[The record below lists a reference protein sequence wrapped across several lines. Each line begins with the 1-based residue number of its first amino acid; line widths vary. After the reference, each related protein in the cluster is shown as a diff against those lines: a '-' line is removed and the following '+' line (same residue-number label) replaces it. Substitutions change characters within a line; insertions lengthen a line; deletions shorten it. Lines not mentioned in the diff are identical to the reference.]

1 MIVPML
7 PTQFLER
14 ALKLYPHKLGVVC
27 EDKRFTYQQYGERV
41 NQLSNVL
48 LDIGVKQGDR
58 VAFLGPNCHRL
69 LEAYYGVIQIG
80 AILLPLN
87 IRLLPSDFAYI
98 LADAEASVLFV
109 DRDLLHLIE
118 PVKDELQSVQQF
130 VLMSDKAPPADWKGE
145 SYEALMASASAEKPP
160 QPEMDENDV
169 CELFY
174 TSGTT
179 GRPKGVMLTHRN
191 LYFNAIDFI
200 IGLGLTDRDVQ
211 LHTIPLFHAN
221 GWGTPQA
228 LTGVGGTHVMIKKF
242 ESEKVFQLTAE
253 EGVTLAAMVPTMVN
267 MLLNS
272 PHLDR
277 YDLSSLNRLVVGGA
291 TSPPAFVGAVEEKLG
306 CTYIASYGLTETSP
320 VLTFATLKDHLKSLP
335 EEEQRGL
342 KARAGLPLVAVDMR
356 VVDEGGHDVKPDGK
370 EIGEVVV
377 KSNVVMAGYWGDPE
391 ASAECVGDDGWFHTG
406 DMATIDEEG
415 YILIADRKKDI
426 IISGGENIASL
437 EVERVLYSHPAVLEA
452 VVIATPHDFW
462 GEVPKALVV
471 LKPGQSTTEEE
482 IIEHCRGKLAGYKIP
497 KSVDFVEEL
506 PKGGTGKILKTMLRE
521 KYWAGYGRRVH

>member
-7 PTQFLER
+7 PTQFLGR

-27 EDKRFTYQQYGERV
+27 EDKRFTYSQYGDRV

-48 LDIGVKQGDR
+48 LDMGVKQGDR

-69 LEAYYGVIQIG
+69 LEAYYGVIQVG

-87 IRLLPSDFAYI
+87 IRLLPADFAYI

-109 DRDLLHLIE
+109 DRDLLYLIE
-118 PVKDELQSVQQF
+118 PIKEELESVQQI
-130 VLMSDKAPPADWKGE
+130 VLMSDEAPPADWEGE
-145 SYEALMASASAEKPP
+145 GYEELMASASTEKPP

-179 GRPKGVMLTHRN
+179 GKPKGVMLTHRN
-191 LYFNAIDFI
+191 LYFNALDFI

-228 LTGVGGTHVMIKKF
+228 LTCVGGTHVMIKKF
-242 ESEKVFQLTAE
+242 EAGKVFELVAN

-272 PHLDR
+272 PHLGR

-291 TSPPAFVGAVEEKLG
+291 ASPPAFVGAVEEKLG

-320 VLTFATLKDHLKSLP
+320 VLTFATLKDHLRSLP
-335 EEEQRGL
+335 EGEQQVL
-342 KARAGLPLVAVDMR
+342 KARAGLPLVAIDLR
-356 VVDEGGHDVKPDGK
+356 VVDEEGHDVKPDGK

-377 KSNVVMAGYWGDPE
+377 RSNVVMAGYWGDPE
-391 ASAECVGDDGWFHTG
+391 ASAECVDDDGWFHAG
-406 DMATIDEEG
+406 DMATVDEEG

-452 VVIATPHDFW
+452 VVIAVPHDFW
-462 GEVPKALVV
+462 GEVPKAIVV
-471 LKPGQSTTEEE
+471 LKPGQSATEEE
-482 IIEHCRGKLAGYKIP
+482 IVEHCRDKLARYKIP
-497 KSVDFVEEL
+497 KSVDFIDEL
-506 PKGGTGKILKTMLRE
+506 PKGGTGKILKTVLRE
-521 KYWAGYGRRVH
+521 KYWARYERRVH